1 LEESDAKPAET
12 RPRLAGRYAIRR
24 QLGRGMM
31 GVVYEAQDSI
41 LGRTVAVKMIDL
53 AFEVGPGARE
63 DFERRFFDE
72 ARAAAKLSHPG
83 IVVCHDVAK
92 DLQSGQLFIVFEY
105 LKGHTLAERVASGV
119 AVPWR
124 DAVPIVAKVARA
136 IRHAH
141 EHGVVH
147 RDLKPA
153 NIMLLDSGVVKIMD
167 FGVAKVESTRVK
179 ITATGQS
186 FGSPLYMSPEQ
197 ALGGASDSRSDIFSL
212 GSVLSTLLLGRPCF
226 DAPNIPRILGR
237 VIREEPPPVSS
248 IVLDVPPDLDRVI
261 SRALAKRGDDRYQ
274 SAEHMAEDLDDVLAD
289 REPRHLS
296 GWIPPPAGTLPEID
310 HDALL
315 AGLTPVPG
323 TVGSPGGRTA
333 TVDILAA
340 LVGEPAAETAAP
352 APSAPSPSVAVE
364 TPGAGS
370 AAPRRATSLRKR
382 ALAAVLVVVA
392 LLGGAYL
399 ILRGHSTPAPEALA
413 ALTPTAAPATAA
425 PTAATEPP
433 VPPTPKP
440 TAVRTAVPATR
451 APTAAT
457 AVPEPTNAA
466 VAARAAPPRSK
477 SQLRLQIEHGLK
489 DGSINVWLDGALVF
503 DARLRA
509 QIERKILA
517 ITVREGRIDKTLE
530 VDPGRHEVRVEVG
543 WDDNRRR
550 KTAMLDVASDSAGV
564 LEIRL
569 SRGSLDLEWKPT
581 DVQR

>member
-1 LEESDAKPAET
+1 MEESDAKPAET

-83 IVVCHDVAK
+83 IMVCHDVAK

-119 AVPWR
+119 ALPWR

-153 NIMLLDSGVVKIMD
+153 NIMLLDTGVVKIMD

-197 ALGGASDSRSDIFSL
+197 ALGGASDSRSDIFAL

-274 SAEHMAEDLDDVLAD
+274 SAEHMAEDLDDVLAG

-296 GWIPPPAGTLPEID
+296 GWVPPPAGTLPEID

-323 TVGSPGGRTA
+323 TVESPGGRTS
-333 TVDILAA
+333 TIDILAA
-340 LVGEPAAETAAP
+340 LVDEPAAETVAP
-352 APSAPSPSVAVE
+352 APSVVAE

-370 AAPRRATSLRKR
+370 AALRRATSLRRR

-399 ILRGHSTPAPEALA
+399 ILRGHSAPEPEALA
-413 ALTPTAAPATAA
+413 ALTPTAAPAAAVPTAST
-425 PTAATEPP
+425 PAATEPP
-433 VPPTPKP
+433 TAPTPRPTTARTAAPPTPI
-440 TAVRTAVPATR
+440 
-451 APTAAT
+451 PTAAT

-466 VAARAAPPRSK
+466 IAARAAAPARSK

-509 QIERKILA
+509 QVERKILA

-543 WDDNRRR
+543 WDNNRRT
-550 KTAMLDVASDSAGV
+550 KTSMLDVSSDSAGV

-581 DVQR
+581 DVRR